1 MKKLLAF
8 LLAAVMLLALA
19 ACQNDT
25 PTTPDAPKEP
35 DGKGNVTEGAYSFTL
50 GGVELI
56 PGTAFDASALP
67 EAESVTQVPS
77 CANQGTDNLY
87 NYGTVEVTAFN
98 DGSGEVIYSV
108 YIFDPNTPTPE
119 GLYLGDGLEQVETL
133 YGTDYTTDGTQ
144 LTFQKG
150 ETLLILLLENDQV
163 ISIDYR
169 WAFE

>member
-1 MKKLLAF
+1 MKKLLAI

-25 PTTPDAPKEP
+25 PDTPDAPKEP
-35 DGKGNVTEGAYSFTL
+35 DGKSNVAEGAYSFTL
-50 GGVELI
+50 SGVELT
-56 PGTAFDASALP
+56 PGKAFDAAALP
-67 EAESVTQVPS
+67 GAYSVTQVPS

-98 DGSGEVIYSV
+98 DGTGEVIYSI

-119 GLYLGDGLEQVETL
+119 GLYLGDGLEQVETI
-133 YGTDYTTDGTQ
+133 YGTDYTAEGPQ

-150 ETLLILLLENDQV
+150 ETLLILLMENDQV

-169 WAFE
+169 WVLE